1 MTVRIYQS
9 DPYCHEFDA
18 TVSEVRGEQVVLD
31 RTAFYPGG
39 GGQEPDRGSLADMPV
54 TEVKQEGDAVLH
66 KVPGHRLKAG
76 DAVHGKVDWT
86 RRYELMRGHSG
97 EHLLYSCLS
106 KLNPALEL
114 VKIAITPE
122 KKSVVVKGALDWEL
136 VAQAELLAREAID
149 ADLPVRERRVRKD
162 DPSLKE
168 TRVKLDRI
176 HGEEVRIVEIG
187 DIDKAA
193 CAGVHVHS
201 TKELELLLVTKFV
214 SARPAGDYEV
224 EFEVGGKAKL
234 RAVELS
240 VSALKAAEALGS
252 RPQDLLPAL
261 DNLRK
266 EVERQE
272 LALKRYGA
280 KALADLV
287 PSEID
292 GVKLYSGIF
301 ESMDKKT
308 LTDAANEF
316 AREGAASIL
325 GSVGERFMLIVAC
338 APSVDVDCVTVLNE
352 ALEKIGGRGG
362 GKPAFASGG
371 APDPGRAEEAMVAAI
386 VAFRKALEA

>member
-1 MTVRIYQS
+1 MTLRLYRS
-9 DPYCHEFDA
+9 DPYCREFDA
-18 TVSEVRGEQVVLD
+18 AVTEVRGDLVVLD
-31 RTAFYPGG
+31 RSAFYPGG
-39 GGQEPDRGSLADMPV
+39 GGQEPDRGFLADVPV
-54 TEVKQEGDAVLH
+54 VEVKQDGDAILH
-66 KVPGHRLKAG
+66 KVPGHRLKIG
-76 DAVHGKVDWT
+76 DAVHGRVDWS

-106 KLNPALEL
+106 KMNPELEL

-122 KKSVVVKGALDWEL
+122 KKGVIVKGALDWEM
-136 VAQAELLAREAID
+136 VAKAELMAREAID
-149 ADLPVRERRVRKD
+149 SDLQICERRVRKD
-162 DPSLKE
+162 DPSLKDA
-168 TRVKLDRI
+168 RVKLDRI

-292 GVKLYSGIF
+292 DVKLYSGIF

-362 GKPAFASGG
+362 GKPSFASGG